1 MIKKITRNLVA
12 FAMISL
18 IVLPIFAFSL
28 TAHASNANNA
38 VTGWDTSTGAG
49 AGTAD
54 NVGTKLGLGSTD
66 PRVMVASIINM
77 AMGFL
82 GIIAV
87 MIILIGGFKWMTAG
101 GAEDK
106 VEEAGKLI
114 KAGIIG
120 LVIILAS
127 WAIAKFVVSSLL
139 SATGAVTP

>member
-18 IVLPIFAFSL
+18 IVFPVFAFSL
-28 TAHASNANNA
+28 TARAATSANT
-38 VTGWDTSTGAG
+38 VSPWGDTKSGA
-49 AGTAD
+49 TESEIEK
-54 NVGTKLGLGSTD
+54 TLGLGTTD
-66 PRVMVASIINM
+66 PRIMAASIINV

-82 GIIAV
+82 GIVAV

-120 LVIILAS
+120 LIIILAS
-127 WAIAKFVVSSLL
+127 WAIAKFVVNTLL
-139 SATGAVTP
+139 NATGATT